1 MKIKFTFY
9 DMQPSPRYF
18 EKLDSTL
25 KCTPVVDGL
34 SIKSN
39 KILTKMG
46 YETWTIFDNKFL
58 S

>member
-46 YETWTIFDNKFL
+46 YETWTI
-58 S
+58 